1 MASRRALAGAV
12 MSMLL
17 LVPSALAA
25 DILLAVETA
34 TASRDPFTALPT
46 VEIVLTP
53 EARKAFAKLT
63 LEHIGDVIELR
74 VDGELLTS
82 PVVQTPIMD
91 GVVVISGALT
101 EADANALA
109 DRLADQA
116 SRITLTPLE
125 R

>member
-1 MASRRALAGAV
+1 MVSRRALAGAV

-17 LVPSALAA
+17 LVPSARAA
-25 DILLAVETA
+25 DISLAVETA

-82 PVVQTPIMD
+82 PVVQSPIMD
-91 GVVVISGALT
+91 GVVVVSGALT

-109 DRLADQA
+109 GRLADQA

>member
-1 MASRRALAGAV
+1 

-25 DILLAVETA
+25 DISLAVETA

-91 GVVVISGALT
+91 GVVVISGSLT
-101 EADANALA
+101 EADASALA
-109 DRLADQA
+109 DRLAEQA